1 MEREGGF
8 ACVELTRDDAAVARH
23 SLGIKENA
31 FVRLSLYSR
40 LCVCMVMMRENDT
53 FQQGIMENM

>member
-1 MEREGGF
+1 M
-8 ACVELTRDDAAVARH
+8 ELTRDDAAVARH